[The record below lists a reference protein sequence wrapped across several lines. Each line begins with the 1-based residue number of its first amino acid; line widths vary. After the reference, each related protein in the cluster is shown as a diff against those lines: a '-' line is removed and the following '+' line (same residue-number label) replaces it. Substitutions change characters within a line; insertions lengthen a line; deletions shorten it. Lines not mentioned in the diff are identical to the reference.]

1 MQTHVLTDNT
11 NFSRGVINTSLGP
24 GLVNRK
30 QFGARAKARSQAKK
44 QDQGNAKTFLLIINY
59 IYIFI
64 TL

>member
-1 MQTHVLTDNT
+1 MSLADNT
-11 NFSRGVINTSLGP
+11 NFRPGVINTSFGP

-30 QFGARAKARSQAKK
+30 QFGTRAKARSQAKK
-44 QDQGNAKTFLLIINY
+44 RDEGNRKTFLLIINY